1 MIAPLFFYH
10 ERKTTREKKAKIEHH
25 RVRGR
30 IKQVS
35 QLPFLGRGRGRSRG
49 CPRRAVLTCLVYK
62 TMLCSTYS
70 LVCCLS
76 KKVVKSQFGK
86 RVENGAGQRGIMV
99 NPFLLA
105 YQIGGGSWQVEVAV
119 VMISAKSTNFTLF
132 SSQHNIKG
140 D

>member
-1 MIAPLFFYH
+1 LIAPLFFTMK
-10 ERKTTREKKAKIEHH
+10 EKQPEKRKQNRTPQGKRKDQTGFTITLSWK
-25 RVRGR
+25 
-30 IKQVS
+30 
-35 QLPFLGRGRGRSRG
+35 GRGRSRG

-86 RVENGAGQRGIMV
+86 RVENGAGQRG
-99 NPFLLA
+99 LWLTLSCWHTRL
-105 YQIGGGSWQVEVAV
+105 GSWQVEVAV